1 MRRGPTNDFP
11 VDSCFIT
18 YNQLLAAFRYSK
30 ISSAPNIQ
38 LYCLSNCTKPVPPVR
53 FGLYATFRIFTLV
66 CALGLLA
73 LKSPPTTCLF
83 SPVTAIC
90 ISCPSCVCSTG
101 MFPLHLTMVC
111 FPLAGYRDDVTNVGF
126 PCVFPRKQSLWRF
139 LTMYAGYICPEI
151 SNRK

>member
-1 MRRGPTNDFP
+1 MTSLWN
-11 VDSCFIT
+11 SCFIT

-38 LYCLSNCTKPVPPVR
+38 RYCLSNRTQPVPSIR
-53 FGLYATFRIFTLV
+53 FGLHATFRIFTLV

-73 LKSPPTTCLF
+73 LKSPPTTYLF

-90 ISCPSCVCSTG
+90 MSFPSRACSTG
-101 MFPLHLTMVC
+101 MFPLYLTMVC

-126 PCVFPRKQSLWRF
+126 LCVFPRKQSLWHL